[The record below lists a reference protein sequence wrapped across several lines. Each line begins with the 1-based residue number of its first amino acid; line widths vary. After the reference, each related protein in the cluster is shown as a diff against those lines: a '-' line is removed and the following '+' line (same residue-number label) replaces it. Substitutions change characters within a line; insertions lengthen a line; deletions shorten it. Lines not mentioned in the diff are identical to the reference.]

1 MKPPFTYH
9 PCPQKF
15 YPGLSSHADGWYI
28 TDADGVVIF
37 SQYEPP
43 PLDLAREIC
52 ARLEDRERAKA
63 SHRNLE
69 RAWHETLGERDMA
82 RLELA
87 IEKRLLRREEI
98 SRRELENKKH
108 ALLCEAE
115 ALRKTC
121 EEAGRSIDIGWF
133 ALSRERNAFHNEQR
147 ALSNKRK
154 AKAREWAQLVMLTAG
169 LRLASVAINISKGE
183 VAMACG
189 LALTGIFGV
198 YGCAQAR
205 KSFLP

>member
-28 TDADGVVIF
+28 TDAAGVVIF
-37 SQYEPP
+37 SQHEPP

-52 ARLEDRERAKA
+52 ARLEDRERAQA
-63 SHRNLE
+63 SLRKQE
-69 RAWHETLGERDMA
+69 RAWHEVLRECDEA
-82 RLELA
+82 RRELVV
-87 IEKRLLRREEI
+87 EKRLLRRKEI
-98 SRRELENKKH
+98 SRRELQNQKH

-115 ALRKTC
+115 ALRKIC
-121 EEAGRSIDIGWF
+121 EEADLSIDIGWL
-133 ALSRERNAFHNEQR
+133 ALSRKRNAFRNEQR
-147 ALSNKRK
+147 ALTNKRK
-154 AKAREWAQLVMLTAG
+154 AKAREWAQLVILIAG
-169 LRLASVAINISKGE
+169 LCLASVVINISKGE
-183 VAMACG
+183 VEMACG

>member
-28 TDADGVVIF
+28 TDAAGVVIF
-37 SQYEPP
+37 SQHEPP

-52 ARLEDRERAKA
+52 ARLEDRERAQA
-63 SHRNLE
+63 SLRKQE
-69 RAWHETLGERDMA
+69 RAWHEVLRECDEA
-82 RLELA
+82 RRELVV
-87 IEKRLLRREEI
+87 EKRLLRRKEI
-98 SRRELENKKH
+98 SRRELQNQKH

-115 ALRKTC
+115 ALRKIC
-121 EEAGRSIDIGWF
+121 EEADLSIDIGWL
-133 ALSRERNAFHNEQR
+133 ALSRKRNAFRNEQR
-147 ALSNKRK
+147 ALTNKRK
-154 AKAREWAQLVMLTAG
+154 AKAREWAQLVILIAG
-169 LRLASVAINISKGE
+169 LCLASVVINISKGE
-183 VAMACG
+183 VEMACG

-205 KSFLP
+205 KSYLP

>member
-108 ALLCEAE
+108 ALPP
-115 ALRKTC
+115 R
-121 EEAGRSIDIGWF
+121 
-133 ALSRERNAFHNEQR
+133 
-147 ALSNKRK
+147 
-154 AKAREWAQLVMLTAG
+154 
-169 LRLASVAINISKGE
+169 
-183 VAMACG
+183 
-189 LALTGIFGV
+189 TG
-198 YGCAQAR
+198 
-205 KSFLP
+205 K

>member
-121 EEAGRSIDIGWF
+121 EEAGRSIDIGWR
-133 ALSRERNAFHNEQR
+133 ALSREENAFRNEQR
-147 ALSNKRK
+147 ARKNKLRASVCAGGVMFYAIMCLAFMAVAIPKGEALS
-154 AKAREWAQLVMLTAG
+154 ACIAV
-169 LRLASVAINISKGE
+169 LASI
-183 VAMACG
+183 
-189 LALTGIFGV
+189 LGV
-198 YGCAQAR
+198 RGFAQAR
-205 KSFLP
+205 KSYLP

>member
-28 TDADGVVIF
+28 TDAAGVVIF
-37 SQYEPP
+37 SQHEPP
-43 PLDLAREIC
+43 PLDLAREIY
-52 ARLEDRERAKA
+52 ARLEDRERAQA
-63 SHRNLE
+63 SHRDLE
-69 RAWHETLGERDMA
+69 RAWHEVLRERDED

-169 LRLASVAINISKGE
+169 LCLASVAINISKGE
-183 VAMACG
+183 VEMACG

>member
-121 EEAGRSIDIGWF
+121 EEAGRSIDIGWR
-133 ALSRERNAFHNEQR
+133 ALSREENAFHNEQR

-169 LRLASVAINISKGE
+169 LCLASVAINISKGE
-183 VAMACG
+183 AAMACG